1 MGIVPTSKKAKWI
14 IAILVT
20 ILPIALGFGVGNAA
34 CTTSSDTGEDLV
46 VRPPSWFFAV
56 AWSFLYILFGL
67 AWARSLW
74 VETNIVWYSFIWI
87 FYTFSLSM
95 SLVWLINYN
104 CLDNHIHAF
113 WTLTTYFAST
123 FACIIVSP
131 KEAQLLLVP
140 QIGWALTATLLNFGI
155 VQLIDNPPST
165 IENI

>member
-1 MGIVPTSKKAKWI
+1 
-14 IAILVT
+14 
-20 ILPIALGFGVGNAA
+20 
-34 CTTSSDTGEDLV
+34 
-46 VRPPSWFFAV
+46 
-56 AWSFLYILFGL
+56 
-67 AWARSLW
+67 
-74 VETNIVWYSFIWI
+74 
-87 FYTFSLSM
+87 M